1 MSARRRA
8 QPSPGAA
15 SGSGQRRP
23 DGHPGAAGHPSGDDA
38 YRADEQPWSSNRYL
52 PPLDTGR
59 RRSRRYYRPDTEAG
73 HDPAGDPGS
82 TGRGTAGRGREMGS
96 RMYSMV
102 QRAAKADGADKSGL
116 TALTWPVVANFAVDS
131 AMAVALANTLFFAAA
146 TGESKGRVALYLLIT
161 IAPFAV
167 IAPLIGPALD
177 RLQHGRRAALAL
189 SFLIR
194 TALAVVLIM
203 NYDAAT
209 GSYPSWVLYPCALGM
224 MVLSKSFSVLRS
236 AVTPRVMPPRI
247 DLVRVNSRLTV
258 FGLIGG
264 TIVGGGVAA
273 AVEYVFS
280 TLLDLPGALF
290 VVVFVT
296 LAGASLTMRIPRW
309 VEVTEGEVP
318 ATLTYHNPAGRRG
331 AWDWLDEDT
340 VEVDKTGPPRQ
351 PLGRN
356 SITALWGNCTI
367 KTMVGFLF
375 LYPAFVAK
383 AQDASGWVQL
393 GILGVIGAAAGIGNF
408 AGNFTAARLALGRP
422 AVLVVRAATA
432 VTVMALATAVTG
444 SLAVAVAATLVT
456 SAASAVSKAALDAS
470 LQADL
475 PEESRASA
483 FGRSE
488 SVLQLSWVLGGALG
502 VLVYTQLWVGFTA
515 ISALL
520 IPGLAQTLVSFRGG
534 SLIPGFGG
542 NRPVLAAAEGRP
554 AGQRR

>member
-1 MSARRRA
+1 MANYPSAEPGSRPGQFGPVGGPDRRRHNG
-8 QPSPGAA
+8 PDD
-15 SGSGQRRP
+15 RRHA
-23 DGHPGAAGHPSGDDA
+23 DHHADRG
-38 YRADEQPWSSNRYL
+38 RANPYL
-52 PPLDTGR
+52 PPLGE
-59 RRSRRYYRPDTEAG
+59 RRSAY
-73 HDPAGDPGS
+73 
-82 TGRGTAGRGREMGS
+82 RGTDPEGSAAERPGVTRAAAEMGS

-102 QRAAKADGADKSGL
+102 QRAATADGADKSGL

-177 RLQHGRRAALAL
+177 RLQHGRRAALAM
-189 SFLIR
+189 SFLLR
-194 TALAVVLIM
+194 TVLAVVLIM
-203 NYDAAT
+203 NYDPAT
-209 GSYPSWVLYPCALGM
+209 GSFPSWVLYPCALGM

-236 AVTPRVMPPRI
+236 AVTPRVMPPSI
-247 DLVRVNSRLTV
+247 DLVRVNSRLMM

-264 TIVGGGVAA
+264 TIIGGGLAA
-273 AVEYVFS
+273 GVEYVFS

-290 VVVFVT
+290 AVVFVT

-318 ATLTYHNPAGRRG
+318 ATLTYHGHG
-331 AWDWLDEDT
+331 GEWDWLDQQPT
-340 VEVDKTGPPRQ
+340 EVISTAGPRRQ

-356 SITALWGNCTI
+356 IITALWGNCTI
-367 KTMVGFLF
+367 KMMVGFLF

-393 GILGVIGAAAGIGNF
+393 GILGSIGAAAGIGNF
-408 AGNFTAARLALGRP
+408 IGNFSAARMKLGRP
-422 AVLVVRAATA
+422 ATLVVRAAVA
-432 VTVMALATAVTG
+432 VTAMAVVAAVVGNLVVAALAAF
-444 SLAVAVAATLVT
+444 VT
-456 SAASAVSKAALDAS
+456 SGSSAIAKASLDAS
-470 LQADL
+470 LQDDL

-488 SVLQLSWVLGGALG
+488 SVLQLAWVLGGAMG
-502 VLVYTQLWVGFTA
+502 VLVYTELWVGFTA
-515 ISALL
+515 IAALL
-520 IPGLAQTLVSFRGG
+520 IPALAQTVVSYRGA

-542 NRPVLAAAEGRP
+542 NRPVLAEPEGHL
-554 AGQRR
+554 AGAHR

>member
-1 MSARRRA
+1 MANYPRDESGYRAGVGRRRRA
-8 QPSPGAA
+8 ARQVRAQVQAQAQAQANRNSNPG
-15 SGSGQRRP
+15 G
-23 DGHPGAAGHPSGDDA
+23 
-38 YRADEQPWSSNRYL
+38 NRYL
-52 PPLDTGR
+52 PPLGSER
-59 RRSRRYYRPDTEAG
+59 HSPYRDPEPDSDPDDERAG
-73 HDPAGDPGS
+73 VTRA
-82 TGRGTAGRGREMGS
+82 AAEMGS

-102 QRAAKADGADKSGL
+102 HRAATADGADKSGL

-177 RLQHGRRAALAL
+177 RLQHGRRAALAM
-189 SFLIR
+189 SFLLR
-194 TALAVVLIM
+194 TLLAVVLIS
-203 NYDAAT
+203 NYDSAT

-236 AVTPRVMPPRI
+236 AVTPRVMPQSI
-247 DLVRVNSRLTV
+247 DLVRVNSRLTM

-264 TIVGGGVAA
+264 TVVGGGIAA
-273 AVEYVFS
+273 AVEYTFS
-280 TLLDLPGALF
+280 SLLQLPGALF

-318 ATLTYHNPAGRRG
+318 ATLTYHGRG
-331 AWDWLDEDT
+331 GEWDWLDEEPT
-340 VEVDKTGPPRQ
+340 QVITTGPRRQ

-356 SITALWGNCTI
+356 IITALWGNCTI
-367 KTMVGFLF
+367 KAMVGFLF

-383 AQDASGWVQL
+383 AQGGSGWAQL
-393 GILGVIGAAAGIGNF
+393 GILGMIGVAAGLGNF
-408 AGNFTAARLALGRP
+408 AGNFTAARLQLGRP
-422 AVLVVRAATA
+422 TVLVVRATVA
-432 VTVMALATAVTG
+432 VSAMALAAAVTG
-444 SLAVAVAATLVT
+444 NLIVAAAATFVT
-456 SAASAVSKAALDAS
+456 SGASAIAKASLDAS
-470 LQADL
+470 LQDDL

-488 SVLQLSWVLGGALG
+488 SVLQLAWVLGGAIG
-502 VLVYTQLWVGFTA
+502 VLVYTELWVGFTA
-515 ISALL
+515 ITALL
-520 IPGLAQTLVSFRGG
+520 IPGLAQTVVSFRGA

-542 NRPVLAAAEGRP
+542 NRPVLAEPEGLP
-554 AGQRR
+554 AVRYR